1 MRYFAGVAVVLVLAP
16 LSPADIL
23 PPGSKWVSHN
33 ARFENLKDFPDY
45 VFYMGPC
52 HTDFERAY
60 PRVGDNG
67 EVGLGGNPI
76 AFGRGQFLFAVPK
89 AVHGDLNRQPDKAW
103 FEGKVE
109 GVLKS
114 EGLVRPIRSAPQ
126 SERRDHFLTRYSV
139 AIADGK
145 LTTTQLADEPAPAGS
160 ASASTA
166 TTSDGESSAGDEGES
181 RRWMVAGGLGL
192 AGLLAVAGLVLV
204 RGRR

>member
-1 MRYFAGVAVVLVLAP
+1 MRYIAGVTVVMVLASS
-16 LSPADIL
+16 SPADIL
-23 PPGSKWVSHN
+23 PPGSKWVSHD

-45 VFYMGPC
+45 VFYMGPR

-67 EVGLGGNPI
+67 EVGLGGNPM

-89 AVHGDLNRQPDKAW
+89 AIHGELNRQPDKEW

-114 EGLVRPIRSAPQ
+114 GPLAHPIRSAPQ
-126 SERRDHFLTRYSV
+126 SERRDHFLTRYTI

-145 LTTTQLADEPAPAGS
+145 LTTTQTADDQPAGTSAPAPGGASDS
-160 ASASTA
+160 AS
-166 TTSDGESSAGDEGES
+166 EGES
-181 RRWMVAGGLGL
+181 QRWMIAGGLGL
-192 AGLLAVAGLVLV
+192 AGLLAVAGLVAV
-204 RGRR
+204 RGRRTAA